1 MNNSPEN
8 VRDKVIALV
17 AKTLKERG
25 LAIREGKIHNVLTD
39 IEVTNPRDHDRGR
52 VIFSNQGLLTWDY
65 MPKNFDEAMAGKIAN
80 IITTLLATDITQQV
94 SSKPKSAPRGV
105 DE

>member
-1 MNNSPEN
+1 MNNPPEN

-25 LAIREGKIHNVLTD
+25 LA
-39 IEVTNPRDHDRGR
+39 
-52 VIFSNQGLLTWDY
+52 
-65 MPKNFDEAMAGKIAN
+65 NFDEAMAGKIAN
-80 IITTLLATDITQQV
+80 IITTLLTTDITQQV